1 MIQAMWRW
9 VGIPAAILG
18 LAAVAFV
25 VARSPVGLLLVL
37 AIVAVVASPLRARLS
52 EPARAR
58 AAKIGNVLFAVFFTV
73 YLSAALL
80 FLLAG
85 LAPAVVRAVPAWHA
99 QLHRWGAV
107 AAESVEIVAQGN
119 AFDTRVLSLPE
130 RSVQIRF
137 SNLDVG
143 VPHNVAIYDSADGE
157 GSPLFRGA
165 MIVGASSTTYLFDAP
180 LRGVYIF
187 RCDAHPAAM
196 VGTALV
202 TASAPGG
209 ASNASWFART
219 AERVARASHGSAL
232 AAESTGQNLVAPW
245 QIAANYL
252 FSLISIVLVLL
263 LLRARPRDWTARFL
277 ALGMVGTAAV
287 FNSQAHVAFHVLPG
301 IATDSAHQ
309 AFHMVSGVS
318 YMIGL
323 LLFPD
328 GHLVPRFSKPSWYRG
343 VLRALV
349 LFVFAT
355 VGLFFATTF
364 HGTNAA
370 GYVAIF
376 GVIIPVAGVI
386 SQAFR
391 YRRAGDPAE
400 RQQSRLLMWA
410 LVIAF
415 TAMLATIGLIA
426 GVDAIRGEGTQNLDR
441 AIFLV
446 FPIVFVAIPLTLV
459 LVLIRY
465 RLWDLERVVNKT
477 LVYGTLAGFIS
488 AVYVAIVV
496 GIGTAVGSG
505 GGQNLGL
512 SILATAI
519 VAVAFEPLRTRLQRL
534 ANVLVYGRR
543 ATPYEV
549 LSDFSDRIARSI
561 TVDEI
566 LPRMAEAAA
575 RGVDARRGKVSVV
588 LPDGKVR
595 SATWP
600 ADVADGAGAADA
612 AWTRTITVYH
622 GSDPVGDIWV
632 AKPPGEA
639 LSPAEINLLNDLA
652 NQAGTA
658 LRNVQLTAELLER
671 LEQISAHAN
680 ELQASRQRLV
690 RAQDAAARRLERDLH
705 DGAQQQLVTIALTA
719 RLARELADR
728 DPERSRQLLTDL
740 GQQAQDTLDTV
751 RDLARG
757 VYPPLLAEAG
767 LAVAL
772 GAHAEKVAMPVTI
785 DANGG
790 LGRYPPESEAAVYF
804 CCLEALQNVRKYAH
818 ATTARIHLAGGA
830 THLDF
835 TVTDDGIGFEEET
848 TPRGSGLQNMADR
861 IGALGGSLTIR
872 SRPGAGTEVTGTIPV
887 GRITAPSQEG

>member
-1 MIQAMWRW
+1 MWRRAG
-9 VGIPAAILG
+9 VFVAVLG
-18 LAAVAFV
+18 LAAAALVGT
-25 VARSPVGLLLVL
+25 RSPIAMLLAV
-37 AIVAVVASPLRARLS
+37 AIAAVVAVPLRARLS

-58 AAKIGNVLFAVFFTV
+58 AARIGNVLFAVFFTV
-73 YLSAALL
+73 YLAAALAFL
-80 FLLAG
+80 FAG
-85 LAPAVVRAVPAWHA
+85 LAPAVARAVPAWHEA
-99 QLHRWGAV
+99 LHRWGAGSTQ
-107 AAESVEIVAQGN
+107 SVEIVARGN
-119 AFDTRVLSLPE
+119 AFDTRVLHLPE

-137 SNLDVG
+137 ANLDVG
-143 VPHNVAIYDSADGE
+143 VPHNVAIYDADG
-157 GSPLFRGA
+157 GDGAPLFRGE
-165 MIVGASSTTYLFDAP
+165 MIVGSSTTTYLFDSP
-180 LRGVYIF
+180 LRGAYTF
-187 RCDAHPAAM
+187 RCDAHPVSM
-196 VGTALV
+196 VGTVLV
-202 TASAPGG
+202 APSAPGT
-209 ASNASWFART
+209 ASNASWFAMT
-219 AERVARASHGSAL
+219 AERVAEASHGSAL
-232 AAESTGQNLVAPW
+232 AAATTGQNLVAPW
-245 QIAANYL
+245 QVSANYV

-301 IATDSAHQ
+301 VATDAAHQ

-318 YMIGL
+318 YMVGL

-343 VLRALV
+343 ALRALL

-355 VGLFFATTF
+355 VGLFFATSF
-364 HGTNAA
+364 HGTDAA

-391 YRRAGDPAE
+391 YRRADDPAE

-410 LVIAF
+410 LAIAF

-426 GVDAIRGEGTQNLDR
+426 AVDAIRGEGTQNLDR

-446 FPIVFVAIPLTLV
+446 FPLLFVAIPLTLV

-477 LVYGTLAGFIS
+477 LVYLTLAGFIS

-496 GIGTAVGSG
+496 GIGSAVGSG

-549 LSDFSDRIARSI
+549 LSDFSDRVARSI
-561 TVDEI
+561 TVDEV

-575 RGVDARRGKVSVV
+575 RGVDAERGKVSVV
-588 LPDGKVR
+588 LPGGNVR

-600 ADVADGAGAADA
+600 PDAADGE
-612 AWTRTITVYH
+612 WTRTITVYN

-632 AKPPGEA
+632 AKPPGEV
-639 LSPAEINLLNDLA
+639 LTPAEGNLLNDLA
-652 NQAGTA
+652 NQAGAA

-671 LEQISAHAN
+671 LDQISAHAD

-728 DPERSRQLLTDL
+728 DPERSRQLLSEL
-740 GQQAQDTLDTV
+740 GEQAQGTLDTV

-772 GAHAEKVAMPVTI
+772 GAHAKKVAMPVTI

-818 ATTARIHLAGGA
+818 ATSARIHLEGGA

-835 TVTDDGIGFEEET
+835 TVTDDGVGFAEDV
-848 TPRGSGLQNMADR
+848 TPKGSGLQNMADR
-861 IGALGGSLTIR
+861 IGALGGSLTVR
-872 SRPGAGTEVTGTIPV
+872 SRPGAGTVVAGTIPV
-887 GRITAPSQEG
+887 GRIAAASQEG